1 MILQSWELNMN
12 IKSIKAK
19 ITFCFC
25 LLLVLLV
32 FISYEGYFGPDKVLA
47 RNAQI
52 DEMQSIL
59 QNELQA
65 RRYEKNMIIRRDV
78 ESKEKTI
85 QYISEIRQQLQTL
98 KQKPS
103 MTKYQA
109 EINDI
114 LNATN
119 EYESLFSK
127 LASIMLTGKSSDSD
141 LSSLEPAMIATARN
155 IGKISEKIIN
165 EEKIAMDEDL
175 AYFHYKIIILSTIAV
190 IIGIIFPLLISRSIF
205 KSINEIIRVSQGVG
219 EGNLMVKSKLTGSDE
234 MARVA
239 NSIHKMTKKIGHAV
253 HSITMTSTKIS
264 DSSMQFHSFS
274 DRIASSVDDVAAQ
287 TTNLAAA
294 GEEISTTANSI
305 ALNCNNAAKATQ
317 QASDTAKRG
326 HDVIQ
331 NMTGIMDQI
340 LNTVQ
345 DSSQTVTNLGV
356 RSDQIGSIVS
366 TIDAIAAQTNLLALN
381 AAIEAARAG
390 EKGRGFAV
398 VADEVRALA
407 ERTTHATQE
416 ISEMIQTIQNETKNA
431 VKAMQI
437 GVEQASMGTTEA
449 NRSGDAL
456 REIIA
461 QVDEVV
467 TQVDQIATATEQQT
481 ATTYELANNIHQIMT
496 VLQQITE
503 ESYESVRRASG
514 LNLLADEL
522 MHSLNE
528 FKMDDDVL
536 LSINKAK
543 SAHMIFIGKIKSHL
557 DGSAKLDVNK
567 LPTHQTC
574 AFGQWYHS
582 CKHSHHEHLH
592 GFKDIDVPHQQIHE
606 LAKQAIVAFDN
617 GDKDKA
623 KGLCSQMDETI
634 QTLLNHLDK
643 MGNAVQ
649 QA

>member
-1 MILQSWELNMN
+1 MM
-12 IKSIKAK
+12 
-19 ITFCFC
+19 
-25 LLLVLLV
+25 V
-32 FISYEGYFGPDKVLA
+32 
-47 RNAQI
+47 
-52 DEMQSIL
+52 
-59 QNELQA
+59 
-65 RRYEKNMIIRRDV
+65 IR
-78 ESKEKTI
+78 
-85 QYISEIRQQLQTL
+85 
-98 KQKPS
+98 
-103 MTKYQA
+103 
-109 EINDI
+109 
-114 LNATN
+114 N

-390 EKGRGFAV
+390 EHGRGFAV
-398 VADEVRALA
+398 VAEEVRKLA
-407 ERTTHATQE
+407 EQSQGAAHQITLL
-416 ISEMIQTIQNETKNA
+416 INDIQTEMSA
-431 VKAMQI
+431 VIKAMQDEN
-437 GVEQASMGTTEA
+437 VKAEQGAEIVKEA
-449 NRSGDAL
+449 GGSFQEIAKLVVTAADQIKVVAENIN
-456 REIIA
+456 IIA
-461 QVDEVV
+461 DDSKLVV
-467 TQVDQIATATEQQT
+467 SNIENLDTMSKENNEKIHTISHSTETQAASVEEIA
-481 ATTYELANNIHQIMT
+481 
-496 VLQQITE
+496 
-503 ESYESVRRASG
+503 SASHS
-514 LNLLADEL
+514 LADLAEDL
-522 MHSLNE
+522 RA
-528 FKMDDDVL
+528 V
-536 LSINKAK
+536 INK
-543 SAHMIFIGKIKSHL
+543 F
-557 DGSAKLDVNK
+557 KL
-567 LPTHQTC
+567 
-574 AFGQWYHS
+574 
-582 CKHSHHEHLH
+582 
-592 GFKDIDVPHQQIHE
+592 
-606 LAKQAIVAFDN
+606 
-617 GDKDKA
+617 
-623 KGLCSQMDETI
+623 
-634 QTLLNHLDK
+634 
-643 MGNAVQ
+643 
-649 QA
+649 